1 MGEETV
7 VAGSSI
13 SRLGI
18 SAQQERQNQYKD
30 PRRIWRRSRSE
41 QQGQLDI
48 FYLGYRIEI
57 LSE

>member
-1 MGEETV
+1 M